1 MRTVEYFA
9 IYKIEPEELL
19 LSEEKYILINKNQNG
34 ESTTLTENVIE
45 KVIELYERI
54 LAEKD
59 KRIAELQEKR

>member
-19 LSEEKYILINKNQNG
+19 LSEEKYILINNNQNG

>member
-9 IYKIEPEELL
+9 IYKIEHEELL
-19 LSEEKYILINKNQNG
+19 LSEEKYILINNNQNG